1 MKPLQKVEEAVYM
14 HHDQLPGR
22 PIHVRVAGNHVLVM
36 FDQIPWQFR
45 LDDVA
50 GAVGA
55 FSNNDW
61 TYFQTAW
68 WHHHTHLLSG
78 SAKLALLVSHIL
90 PDDLFSA
97 NRLISLGSFLGLYG
111 TWDLEEM
118 EQDYQRL
125 ALMPTL
131 QGWPAEGI
139 GELVL
144 EGDKASPAWPG
155 HMWRAAITQM
165 NIENSKDKATGRG
178 FFPLEDSARRNPN
191 LRRVCNF

>member
-1 MKPLQKVEEAVYM
+1 M

-22 PIHVRVAGNHVLVM
+22 PIHVRVAGDHVLVM
-36 FDQIPWQFR
+36 FDLVPWQFR

-50 GAVGA
+50 GAVSA
-55 FSNNDW
+55 FSSNDW
-61 TYFQTAW
+61 TYFQKAW
-68 WHHHTHLLSG
+68 WRHHDHLLNG

-97 NRLISLGSFLGLYG
+97 NRLVSLGSFLGLYG

-125 ALMPTL
+125 ALMPIL
-131 QGWPAEGI
+131 QSWPSEGM
-139 GELVL
+139 GELML
-144 EGDKASPAWPG
+144 EGDKARPAWPG

-165 NIENSKDKATGRG
+165 NLQRPNASANGG
-178 FFPLEDSARRNPN
+178 GYMPLEDSSRRHGN
-191 LRRVCNF
+191 LGRVCNF